1 MTILLSKGANA
12 ALPLGADGTAGHVQV
27 VVRWAGSTA
36 GVDVSALLLGRDD
49 RVRSDDDL
57 VFYNAPSAEGG
68 AVRLLGKR
76 VDDDGAGEDRIAL
89 DLDSIPEN
97 ITAVAVAASIDGEP
111 GVGFGSLRDLSL
123 AIVGAD
129 GLDIARFEVS
139 DASSETAFVLG
150 HVYRRNDEWKCRAVG
165 QGWDS
170 GLAGLAADFGIT
182 IDDAPEPSAP
192 SGISGEHEPT
202 VIPEDAV
209 VDAIADVIEDG
220 PLDHDGVTEP
230 ETHPRGAL
238 PESAKGAAAAAD
250 DQLNL
255 ATPDSVATPLPGSA
269 RGPRGVQT
277 GKRRARP
284 APLPPLTLAG
294 DKSWQAARL
303 FSVSG
308 TGSAQEQEKRATSA
322 LLATMMV
329 VRDFGRGLVGRFGA
343 PGGLIETYLE
353 VPFVLGETTVYPD
366 GVFRVARAG
375 KVWTGLLEVKTGA
388 NPLRREQVENYL
400 EVAKA
405 NGFDAVISL
414 SNDLCSVGGDH
425 PAGVDRRKLKKVT
438 LHHISWSE
446 VLHEA
451 RMCLDHRGIEDR
463 EQAWVLAELIRYLQ
477 DPRSGAAGFD
487 DMGGSWVPVREAIAA
502 GTLRST
508 DKRVTEVAAAWDKLT
523 RHMCLR
529 LTGQLGVSVAPVLPR
544 KVAGDAAARVQSAA
558 TQLAGEGLLS
568 STVRIPQ
575 AAGNLTVVADLR
587 MGQVRTSIE
596 VEAPREGGSSRR
608 VNWMLRQ
615 LKDAPDNLSVEVLVA
630 RQAQS
635 TCELLRDV
643 RANNAALIP
652 DPSADVRS
660 FRLTLPSPLGAKRSG
675 LRGAFIPGVNAA
687 VDSFYAQV
695 VQTIRPWTKPA
706 AKLPGDVAE
715 EAEETI
721 EALDDAAEDEIAPQD
736 L

>member
-1 MTILLSKGANA
+1 MPPGST
-12 ALPLGADGTAGHVQV
+12 T
-27 VVRWAGSTA
+27 WAG
-36 GVDVSALLLGRDD
+36 
-49 RVRSDDDL
+49 
-57 VFYNAPSAEGG
+57 
-68 AVRLLGKR
+68 
-76 VDDDGAGEDRIAL
+76 
-89 DLDSIPEN
+89 
-97 ITAVAVAASIDGEP
+97 P
-111 GVGFGSLRDLSL
+111 GC
-123 AIVGAD
+123 
-129 GLDIARFEVS
+129 RF
-139 DASSETAFVLG
+139 
-150 HVYRRNDEWKCRAVG
+150 
-165 QGWDS
+165 
-170 GLAGLAADFGIT
+170 
-182 IDDAPEPSAP
+182 
-192 SGISGEHEPT
+192 
-202 VIPEDAV
+202 
-209 VDAIADVIEDG
+209 
-220 PLDHDGVTEP
+220 
-230 ETHPRGAL
+230 
-238 PESAKGAAAAAD
+238 
-250 DQLNL
+250 
-255 ATPDSVATPLPGSA
+255 
-269 RGPRGVQT
+269 
-277 GKRRARP
+277 
-284 APLPPLTLAG
+284 
-294 DKSWQAARL
+294 
-303 FSVSG
+303 
-308 TGSAQEQEKRATSA
+308 
-322 LLATMMV
+322 
-329 VRDFGRGLVGRFGA
+329 
-343 PGGLIETYLE
+343 
-353 VPFVLGETTVYPD
+353 
-366 GVFRVARAG
+366 
-375 KVWTGLLEVKTGA
+375 
-388 NPLRREQVENYL
+388 
-400 EVAKA
+400 
-405 NGFDAVISL
+405 
-414 SNDLCSVGGDH
+414 
-425 PAGVDRRKLKKVT
+425 
-438 LHHISWSE
+438 
-446 VLHEA
+446 
-451 RMCLDHRGIEDR
+451 
-463 EQAWVLAELIRYLQ
+463 
-477 DPRSGAAGFD
+477 
-487 DMGGSWVPVREAIAA
+487 REAIAA

-721 EALDDAAEDEIAPQD
+721 EGLDDAAEDEIAPQD

>member
-1 MTILLSKGANA
+1 MVT
-12 ALPLGADGTAGHVQV
+12 
-27 VVRWAGSTA
+27 
-36 GVDVSALLLGRDD
+36 
-49 RVRSDDDL
+49 
-57 VFYNAPSAEGG
+57 
-68 AVRLLGKR
+68 
-76 VDDDGAGEDRIAL
+76 
-89 DLDSIPEN
+89 
-97 ITAVAVAASIDGEP
+97 
-111 GVGFGSLRDLSL
+111 
-123 AIVGAD
+123 
-129 GLDIARFEVS
+129 
-139 DASSETAFVLG
+139 
-150 HVYRRNDEWKCRAVG
+150 
-165 QGWDS
+165 
-170 GLAGLAADFGIT
+170 
-182 IDDAPEPSAP
+182 
-192 SGISGEHEPT
+192 
-202 VIPEDAV
+202 EDAF
-209 VDAIADVIEDG
+209 VDAIADVIEDE
-220 PLDHDGVTEP
+220 PLDIDEVAEP
-230 ETHPRGAL
+230 SSYLGDAVPQAEEQGD
-238 PESAKGAAAAAD
+238 AAPG
-250 DQLNL
+250 DQLSR
-255 ATPDSVATPLPGSA
+255 AMPDAAVAPRPGTV

-284 APLPPLTLAG
+284 APVPPLTLAG

-322 LLATMMV
+322 LLATMIV

-343 PGGLIETYLE
+343 PGGVIETYLE
-353 VPFVLGETTVYPD
+353 VPFVLGESTVYPD

-400 EVAKA
+400 EVARL

-425 PAGVDRRKLKKVT
+425 PAAVDRRKLKKVA

-451 RMCLDHRGIEDR
+451 RMSLDHRGIEDR

-529 LTGQLGVSVAPVLPR
+529 LTGQLGVPVAPVLPR

-558 TQLAGEGLLS
+558 TQLAGDGRLS
-568 STVRIPQ
+568 CTVRIPQ
-575 AAGNLTVVADLR
+575 AAGNLTVVAELR

-596 VEAPREGGSSRR
+596 VEAPREGGAGRR

-615 LKDAPDNLSVEVLVA
+615 LKDAPENLSVEVVVA
-630 RQAQS
+630 RQSQS

-643 RANNAALIP
+643 RVNNAALIP

-660 FRLTLPSPLGAKRSG
+660 FRLALPSPLGAKRSG

-695 VQTIRPWTKPA
+695 VQSIRPWTKPA
-706 AKLPGDVAE
+706 AKLPDDVAE

-721 EALDDAAEDEIAPQD
+721 DALDEAAEDEAAPQHG
-736 L
+736 